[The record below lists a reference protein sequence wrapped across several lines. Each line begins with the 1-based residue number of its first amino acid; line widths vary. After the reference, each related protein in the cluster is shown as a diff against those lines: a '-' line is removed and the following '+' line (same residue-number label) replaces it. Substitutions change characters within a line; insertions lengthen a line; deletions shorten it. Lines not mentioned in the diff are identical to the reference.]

1 MLNFSICGNVA
12 GIQLRCML
20 RGETSSDAVRLEG
33 GSVTET
39 AVATSS
45 STLAPGPPG
54 TNPPP
59 GPPGTNPP
67 PGPPGTNPPP
77 GPPGTKPPPGP
88 PGTNPPPGPP
98 KKSLP
103 AAPSCRGS
111 VLAQSLYPRKAD
123 SLPFVPPSKLAS
135 RKEVIV
141 DQGIAILLGSG
152 FVPPLYPYVGGSA
165 MDSGVP
171 L

>member
-1 MLNFSICGNVA
+1 
-12 GIQLRCML
+12 ML

-39 AVATSS
+39 AVATSR

-67 PGPPGTNPPP
+67 PGPPGTKPPPGPPGTNPPP
-77 GPPGTKPPPGP
+77 GPPGTNPPPGP

-135 RKEVIV
+135 RKEFCIFSV
-141 DQGIAILLGSG
+141 DQGI
-152 FVPPLYPYVGGSA
+152 
-165 MDSGVP
+165 
-171 L
+171 